1 MEARRIGPVVVGVDG
16 SANSRRALQVAG
28 RHASA
33 IGAPIAVIHAI
44 GLTEEIDGEH
54 VPTFGHR
61 DEIAANVDGWCDA
74 LRDEHIDEFEVR
86 LVDGSPVDALLR
98 SAHDLG
104 ASLIVVG
111 RRGSGGRPELRL
123 GSTAHQVV
131 EHAHCPVLVIP
142 PIGHSTAVS
151 DTTD

>member
-1 MEARRIGPVVVGVDG
+1 MDGGRIGPVVVGVDG
-16 SANSRRALQVAG
+16 SANSRRALVMAG
-28 RHASA
+28 RHARA
-33 IGAPIAVIHAI
+33 IGATITVVHAI

-61 DEIAANVDGWCDA
+61 DEIAANVDRWCEA
-74 LRDEHIDEFEVR
+74 LTDDGLTDFATQ

-98 SAHDLG
+98 TATELG

-111 RRGSGGRPELRL
+111 RRGAGGKPELRL

-142 PIGHSTAVS
+142 PIGHSAAVGR
-151 DTTD
+151 DTG